1 MPPMSTTA
9 TLPDYTDPSTVSD
22 QALSTQLAV
31 ASEGAPDTQQQE
43 TPQDFDNLSLEEMT
57 ALWEKQEAQASLN
70 PQAPVSENGTPE
82 ENTSAAPES
91 NEAGTAA
98 DLEGEKLA
106 KNFRLRANSDTDA
119 LAMTLMARNPGMGLA
134 EALAK
139 VSPAATH
146 AAPAETP
153 DAEPHP
159 NTVTSYDAIVARQ
172 SELNAELQAAHEAM
186 DFELAG
192 HLQVEA
198 LSLIEQKMQAQ
209 AQQAIAAAQQA
220 EDIESQWQDY
230 ESQTAA
236 LYPQAAY
243 DNSPFRQ
250 RMLEIHGALK
260 GAGDPLLNS
269 PESTLRI
276 AQMAAAQLA
285 IAPATVQAA
294 NAPRTAQ
301 SPQPAPVRPRPLAG
315 GSSHGVALPANTAA
329 LEQQMAA
336 FTPDQWADFNQNYK

>member
-1 MPPMSTTA
+1 VPPISTTA
-9 TLPDYTDPSTVSD
+9 ILPDNTDPSTVQD
-22 QALSTQLAV
+22 QALSTQPAV
-31 ASEGAPDTQQQE
+31 ASEGAPDTQQTE
-43 TPQDFDNLSLEEMT
+43 NPQDFDNLSLEEMT
-57 ALWEKQEAQASLN
+57 ALWEQQEAQAALP
-70 PQAPVSENGTPE
+70 PQPSVSENGTPE
-82 ENTSAAPES
+82 GNTSTAPES
-91 NEAGTAA
+91 HEAGTAA
-98 DLEGEKLA
+98 ELEGERLA

-153 DAEPHP
+153 EAEPA
-159 NTVTSYDAIVARQ
+159 TRSSASYDAIVSRQ
-172 SELNAELQAAHEAM
+172 SELNAELRAAHEAM

-192 HLQVEA
+192 QLQVEA

-220 EDIESQWQDY
+220 QDVESQWQDY
-230 ESQTAA
+230 EAQTAA

-250 RMLEIHGALK
+250 KMLEIHGALK

-285 IAPATVQAA
+285 IAPATVQAT
-294 NAPRTAQ
+294 NAPKAAQ
-301 SPQPAPVRPRPLAG
+301 SPPPAPVRPRPMAG
-315 GSSHGVALPANTAA
+315 GSSHGLALPANTAA
-329 LEQQMAA
+329 LEQQLAA